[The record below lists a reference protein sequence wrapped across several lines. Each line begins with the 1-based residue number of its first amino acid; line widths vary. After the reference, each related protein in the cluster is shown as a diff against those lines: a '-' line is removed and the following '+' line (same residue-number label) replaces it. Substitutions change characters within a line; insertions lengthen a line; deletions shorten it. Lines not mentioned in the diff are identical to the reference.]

1 MASIEKRVGKEETTY
16 RVAIRRKG
24 IEIYKSFKTEEDA
37 KLYVFYKE
45 RLIDNME
52 QFEVPLSERITLS
65 EILDLKIGSMKDY
78 DKRTLN
84 DMEMSFKKCKR
95 FLPDKKYYHQFTEN
109 EWLECAKQLYQ
120 EDSWRGSRS
129 NTLKISPI
137 TLRRILANVS
147 SAVSHCISLGIAL
160 DNLPLKIIQTFVN
173 PMIKAKNSQE

>member
-1 MASIEKRVGKEETTY
+1 MANIEKREGKEGTTY

-65 EILDLKIGSMKDY
+65 EILDLKIGAVAGY

-84 DMEMSFKKCKR
+84 DLEMSFRKCKKH
-95 FLPDKKYYHQFTEN
+95 LPNKKYYYQFTEN
-109 EWLECAKQLYQ
+109 DWLKCAQQIYE
-120 EDSWRGSRS
+120 EDAWRGSKA
-129 NTLKISPI
+129 NTIKISPV
-137 TLRRILANVS
+137 TLRRIFANIS
-147 SAVSHCISLGIAL
+147 SAISHCISLGIAL
-160 DNLPLKIIQTFVN
+160 ENLPLKIIKTFIN
-173 PMIKAKNSQE
+173 PMIKNQSK